1 MNIPEMKA
9 ELVRLSNEAQG
20 LQNTADAQGRELTAE
35 EQAAIDINLSK
46 FETLTAEVERRER
59 IEAAAQRMNAPLP
72 RKTGPG
78 VITQKKTATE
88 FQNSGEFFRAV
99 AHASSGRVDPRLITN
114 AAGDYVQEGT
124 DADGGYALV
133 TDARSQILQAITG
146 PDSLLGRLEQ
156 LFTSG
161 NSITLPVDEDPAWS
175 GVGIH
180 PHAVGESVAYTPTTP
195 ILGQLSITLAKK
207 GVLVYVTEE
216 MLQDVSN
223 IGDFVTRKSAEKLTY
238 ALNAAVFSEF
248 LGGASIK
255 TVAKTGGAAAG
266 SAPDLANIEAMWVGL
281 HTGFRRNAIWLANPN
296 LEPHLRSLV
305 LANSYSSLY
314 MPAGGLSATPYSTLM
329 GKPVIFTELAAA
341 IGTTGDLMCVDPSAF
356 YGVMRNGGIQNSV
369 SAHFKFDSDLTA
381 FKATVRFACKS
392 KLASVITRPD
402 STTCSSSVALAT
414 RA

>member
-1 MNIPEMKA
+1 MNINDMKA

-20 LQNTADAQGRELTAE
+20 LQNTADAQGRELSAE

-59 IEAAAQRMNAPLP
+59 IENAAQRMNAPLP
-72 RKTGPG
+72 RKTGPA
-78 VITQKKTATE
+78 VITSKKSVE

-99 AHASSGRVDPRLITN
+99 ANASSGRVDPRLITN

-124 DADGGYALV
+124 DADGGFALV

-146 PDSLLGRLEQ
+146 PDSLLGRLES
-156 LFTSG
+156 LFTTG

-180 PHAVGESVAYTPTTP
+180 PHTVSEAAAYTPTTP
-195 ILGQLSITLAKK
+195 ILKQLSITLAKR
-207 GVLVYVTEE
+207 GVLVYVTDE
-216 MLQDVSN
+216 MLSDVAN
-223 IGDFVTRKSAEKLTY
+223 IGDFVTRKTAEKLTY
-238 ALNAAVFSEF
+238 ALNAAVFAEF
-248 LGGASIK
+248 LGGASVK
-255 TVAKTGGAAAG
+255 TVAKTGGAAAA
-266 SAPDLANIEAMWVGL
+266 SAPDLDNIEDMWVGL

-296 LEPHLRSLV
+296 LEPHLRSLI
-305 LANSYSSLY
+305 LANNNPLY

-329 GKPVIFTELAAA
+329 GKPIIFTEMAAA
-341 IGTTGDLMCVDPSAF
+341 IGTTGDLMVVDPSAF

-381 FKATVRFACKS
+381 FKATVRFAVKS

-414 RA
+414 RS

>member
-1 MNIPEMKA
+1 MTIIEQKA

-20 LQNTADAQGRELTAE
+20 LQSTADAQGRELTAE

-59 IEAAAQRMNAPLP
+59 IENAAQRMNAPLP
-72 RKTGPG
+72 RKTGPA
-78 VITQKKTATE
+78 VITQKRTATD

-99 AHASSGRVDPRLITN
+99 ANASSGRVDPRLITN

-124 DADGGYALV
+124 DADGGFALV

-146 PDSLLGRLEQ
+146 PDSLLGRLES

-180 PHAVGESVAYTPTTP
+180 PHTVGEAVAYTPTTP
-195 ILGQLSITLAKK
+195 ILKQLSITLAKK
-207 GVLVYVTEE
+207 GVLVYVTDE
-216 MLQDVSN
+216 MLSDVAN
-223 IGDFVTRKSAEKLTY
+223 IGDFVTRKTAEKLTY
-238 ALNAAVFSEF
+238 ALNAAVFAEF

-329 GKPVIFTELAAA
+329 GKPVIFTEMAAA
-341 IGTTGDLMCVDPSAF
+341 IGTTGDLLAVDPSAF

-381 FKATVRFACKS
+381 FKATVRFAVKS
-392 KLASVITRPD
+392 KLAAVITRPD

-414 RA
+414 RG